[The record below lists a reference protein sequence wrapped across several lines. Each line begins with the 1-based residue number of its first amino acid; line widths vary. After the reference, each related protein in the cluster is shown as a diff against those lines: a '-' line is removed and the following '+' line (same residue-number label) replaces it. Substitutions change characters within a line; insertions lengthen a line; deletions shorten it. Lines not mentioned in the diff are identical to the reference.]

1 MPKKNIYFLIGFII
15 LGLIALQ
22 IPLANIIGSKQS
34 FTLFDYMG
42 PTTGLFLGP
51 LYGAISV
58 FVVKF
63 YNILIGGQNLT
74 WLSLLR
80 FLPMIMAAVYLGTK
94 TKKNALIPLIC
105 MILFIVHPQ
114 GRGAWFYALY
124 WLIPVVSIFK
134 KQRLL
139 ANALGA
145 TFTAHAIGS
154 VIFLYAFNLP
164 SAVWISLIPIVAIE
178 RGLFALGIWV
188 SYPAFNTLLD
198 KISQVPSLS
207 FLKKLVNQQYTYS
220 KKFLKKHA

>member
-1 MPKKNIYFLIGFII
+1 MTKKKIYFLISFII

-22 IPLANIIGSKQS
+22 IPLTGIIGSKQS

-42 PTTGLFLGP
+42 PTTGMFLGP
-51 LYGAISV
+51 LFGGISV

-63 YNILIGGQNLT
+63 YNILIGGQEFT
-74 WLSLLR
+74 WLSVLR
-80 FLPMIMAAVYLGTK
+80 FLPMIMAAVYLGAK
-94 TKKNALIPLIC
+94 SKKQAIIPLIC

-134 KQRLL
+134 KQRLF

-164 SAVWISLIPIVAIE
+164 SAVWISLIPIVAVE

-188 SYPAFNTLLD
+188 SYPAFNTLLN
-198 KISQVPSLS
+198 KIQNKFHLP
-207 FLKKLVNQQYTYS
+207 FLKKIIKPKYLYS
-220 KKFLKKHA
+220 KKFLKEYS